1 VGQQSAQDREEMAQ
15 AAQRIESSAGIVKGL
30 QTKLDGQKSQL
41 MAGWQGAA
49 AGSFDRVFN
58 EFQTQM
64 NKVRQELEGMHQK
77 LVQTK
82 IQYERTEQEQ
92 EDASNK
98 IAGLLNG
105 TT

>member
-1 VGQQSAQDREEMAQ
+1 MSQVSAADKEAMGQ
-15 AAQRIESSAGIVKGL
+15 AAQRIETSAGVVKGL
-30 QTKLDGQKSQL
+30 QTKLDSQKAQL
-41 MAGWQGAA
+41 RAGWEGMA

-58 EFQTQM
+58 DFQTQM
-64 NKVRQELEGMHQK
+64 SKVLRELEGMHEK

-82 IQYERTEQEQ
+82 IQYEATEQEQ
-92 EDASNK
+92 EDAVNK